1 MSQIEKLSLRCLIQ
15 VLVTDLRNYLYHTLD
30 EQFFYLEGFEEILKC
45 EDSTNYLGDPSGSQ
59 MASSTQTPSI
69 LRLPILRRLK
79 NHLLQVVE
87 LDNHLDTRD
96 KRKAN
101 TG

>member
-1 MSQIEKLSLRCLIQ
+1 MSQIEKLSLRCLIE
-15 VLVTDLRNYLYHTLD
+15 VLVTDLRNYLFD
-30 EQFFYLEGFEEILKC
+30 PFNEQFFYLEGFEEILKS

-69 LRLPILRRLK
+69 LCLPILRRLK

-87 LDNHLDTRD
+87 LDDHLDKRV